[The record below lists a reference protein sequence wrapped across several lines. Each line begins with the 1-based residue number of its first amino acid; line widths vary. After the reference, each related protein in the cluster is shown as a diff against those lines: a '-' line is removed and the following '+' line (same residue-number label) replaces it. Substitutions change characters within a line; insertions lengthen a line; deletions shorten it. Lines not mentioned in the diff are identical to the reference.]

1 MGVLRTAIVSVY
13 NKQGIT
19 ELAKQLVACKV
30 ELISS
35 GGTHKILSENDIK
48 AGKVEQLTGFPEI
61 LDGRVKTLHP
71 KIMGGILATES
82 HDHQLQLEQHQI
94 KRIDLV
100 IVNLYPFEETIKQKQ
115 CTLQDAIEKI
125 DIGGP
130 SLIRGAAK
138 NFHSTTVITSPD
150 QYQELLQE
158 IENNNGSTSLAFRH
172 KCAVKAFQHVARYD
186 SIIAQYLNNQLDLED
201 LFPDEFTLQGK
212 KIQDLR
218 YGENPHQ
225 KAAFY
230 VSQGERPLNNFN
242 KLHGK
247 ELSYNNILDLDAAF
261 SMIQEFSQPT
271 TVIIKHNNP
280 CGAASNHNLFDSY
293 EKALATDS
301 LSAYGGIVGFNQ
313 TVNNDLAKKI
323 SEHFYE
329 CILAPN
335 FDPEALEI
343 LCKKKNLRLITFQTV
358 VDQKQIYKVR
368 SVQGGLLVQTEDDL
382 RQDIRQSQIV
392 SKRSPSSDE
401 WQGLQFAWRLVKHV
415 HSNAVIFTN
424 GEQLIGVGAGQMSR
438 VDAAQLAISKAQNA
452 HHSTEGTV
460 VASDAFFPFKDGIEV
475 IAKAGATA
483 IVQPGGSIRD
493 NEVIEAVDAF
503 NLTMIFTGNRHFKH

>member
-1 MGVLRTAIVSVY
+1 MGVINTALVSVY
-13 NKQGIT
+13 DKQGIT
-19 ELAKQLVACKV
+19 ELAKKLVGHKI

-35 GGTHKILSENDIK
+35 GGTHKILMENDIK
-48 AGKVEQLTGFPEI
+48 ASKVEQLTGFPEI

-71 KIMGGILATES
+71 IIMGGILATES
-82 HDHQLQLEQHQI
+82 PEHTSQLEQHQI

-100 IVNLYPFEETIKQKQ
+100 VVNLYPFEETIKEKQ
-115 CTLQDAIEKI
+115 CTLKDAIEKI

-138 NFHSTTVITSPD
+138 NFHSTTVITSPV
-150 QYQELLQE
+150 QYEELLQE
-158 IENNNGSTSLAFRH
+158 LEDHNGSTSLAFRH

-186 SIIAQYLNNQLDLED
+186 SIIAQYLTNQLDTGD
-201 LFPDEFTLQGK
+201 LFPNEFTMQGK

-225 KAAFY
+225 QAAFY

-280 CGAASNHNLFDSY
+280 CGAASDQRLFESY
-293 EKALATDS
+293 EKALLTDS
-301 LSAYGGIVGFNQ
+301 LSAFGGIVGFNRK
-313 TVNNDLAKKI
+313 VDNNLAKKI
-323 SEHFYE
+323 SEHFFE
-329 CILAPN
+329 CILAP
-335 FDPEALEI
+335 DYDLEAIKI
-343 LCKKKNLRLITFQTV
+343 LSKKKNLRLITFEAETDLRQV
-358 VDQKQIYKVR
+358 YKIR
-368 SVQGGLLVQTEDDL
+368 SVHGGLLVQTEDDL
-382 RQDIRQSQIV
+382 KQDVSQSQVV
-392 SKRSPSSDE
+392 SKRSPSEEE
-401 WQGLQFAWRLVKHV
+401 WQDLKFAWRLVKHV
-415 HSNAVIFTN
+415 HSNAIIFTN
-424 GEQLIGVGAGQMSR
+424 KEQLIGVGAGQMSR
-438 VDAAQLAISKAQNA
+438 VDAAQLAISKANNA
-452 HHSTEGTV
+452 QHSTKGTV
-460 VASDAFFPFKDGIEV
+460 VASDAFFPFKDGVEV

-493 NEVIEAVDAF
+493 SEVIEAVDAF
-503 NLTMIFTGNRHFKH
+503 NLAMIFTGNRHFKH